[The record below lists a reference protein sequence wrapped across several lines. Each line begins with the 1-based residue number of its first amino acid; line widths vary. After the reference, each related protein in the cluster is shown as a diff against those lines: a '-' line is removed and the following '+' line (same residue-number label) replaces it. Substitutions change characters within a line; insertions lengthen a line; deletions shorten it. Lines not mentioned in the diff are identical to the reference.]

1 MIIFRKRNGI
11 GPNPNSENRPLH
23 KITFLGTRNEWG
35 VLIHIYDELVLLRI
49 EMIETD
55 FDLGNEI
62 WILEKTT

>member
-23 KITFLGTRNEWG
+23 KITFLGTFYIG
-35 VLIHIYDELVLLRI
+35 SVLINTCNELVLLRI

-55 FDLGNEI
+55 FD
-62 WILEKTT
+62 